1 LGRTQ
6 ERSWRGRAIS
16 SASSISASSSWRSLS
31 SEELLSEDVVQLSSL
46 SSSAARVERVM
57 ARGKLGAKEDLKRR
71 LIRLE
76 EREGWMEEDSE

>member
-1 LGRTQ
+1 MGRTQ
-6 ERSWRGRAIS
+6 ERSRRGRAIS

-71 LIRLE
+71 LIRFE
-76 EREGWMEEDSE
+76 EREGWIDEDSE